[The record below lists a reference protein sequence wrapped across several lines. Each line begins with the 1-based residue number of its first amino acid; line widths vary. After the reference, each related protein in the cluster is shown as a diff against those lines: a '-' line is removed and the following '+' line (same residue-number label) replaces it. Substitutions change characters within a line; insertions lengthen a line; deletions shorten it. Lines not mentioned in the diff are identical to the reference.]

1 MLYHL
6 AMNLQTQK
14 LVWQQ
19 KYLCVAQSTQLLW
32 VWILKPSE
40 LDEPVKQEKD
50 TALPRDTTAPTTFR
64 LRTRL
69 LNSPEHVALSFFKK
83 NWWHLT
89 GLSLNLHIG
98 FSYSNTHVLFPSRLA
113 TTLSQRQRNRSYNP
127 YIYHSWMN
135 SGTDTTADLPVTLK
149 TAVSEN

>member
-1 MLYHL
+1 
-6 AMNLQTQK
+6 MNLQTQK

-50 TALPRDTTAPTTFR
+50 TALPRDTTALTTFR

-83 NWWHLT
+83 DWWHLT

-113 TTLSQRQRNRSYNP
+113 TIPSASFRGIDPIIHIYITPEWILGQTLQLISQL
-127 YIYHSWMN
+127 HSKQQFLRINW
-135 SGTDTTADLPVTLK
+135 T
-149 TAVSEN
+149 